1 MQKYRLVPHPDFPPL
16 AVTGVEVS
24 LTRHD
29 GRHWSL
35 DYVVDGTGELVVPDP
50 AAPART
56 DELWKHTC
64 FELFVAGDAGYVEFN
79 LSPSTRWAAYRFDG
93 YRKGGRDL
101 PLDSEPQVTRRADGL
116 GAQLLLPALS
126 GVNWRVA
133 LTSVIEETG
142 GRISYWSLAHPR
154 SKPDF
159 HDPACFVLQLPAA
172 G

>member
-16 AVTGVEVS
+16 AVTAVEVS
-24 LTRHD
+24 LTRND
-29 GRHWSL
+29 ARHWSL
-35 DYVVDGTGELVVPDP
+35 DYAVEGGEQLVVPEP

-56 DELWKHTC
+56 DELWKHSC

-79 LSPSTRWAAYRFDG
+79 FSPSTRWAAYRFDG

-101 PLDSEPQVTRRADGL
+101 ALEREPQVVRRDDGV
-116 GAQLLLPALS
+116 GARVVVPELP
-126 GVNWRVA
+126 GDPWRVA
-133 LTSVIEETG
+133 LTAVIEETG

-159 HDPACFVLQLPAA
+159 HDPACFVLQVPAA